1 MDNYQWHNDD
11 FQTNTTHGAYNEFTY
26 ETEESNKKIRSKKR
40 LSNFSKKTVKLP
52 VVILSVILAVAVTV
66 SGYALIS
73 PMVKDN
79 SITLQQLQ
87 GNVQVP
93 ETSTSDD
100 VAHGIIS
107 SGNRK
112 VLTIPEIA
120 KKVGPAVVGV
130 VNKVTYN
137 NMQRYGIYG
146 FLPEE
151 YYGGEDQTVESG
163 SGSGVIISE
172 DGYVVTNYHVIEGAS
187 EIYVITNTGEE
198 YKATLKGSDSRTDL
212 AVLKIEGTFP
222 YATLG
227 SSSELEVGELAVA
240 IGNPLGQEFA
250 GTVTDGIIS
259 ALNRSITVDNK
270 QLTLLQTNA
279 AINPG
284 NSGGPLVNQ
293 YGEVIGINTAK
304 ISSDQLEGLGFA
316 IPIDEAKPIID
327 DLLQSGYVRGRPVIG
342 VGGRNITEQ
351 MAKAYDMKV
360 GIYVSSMSPNSPA
373 YMSGVQIGD
382 IIVEAGGKKVETVDE
397 LNELKNKHTVGDRFD
412 LKVWRSGAYKT
423 ITIILGEEMPE

>member
-1 MDNYQWHNDD
+1 MNEFKWHNDD
-11 FQTNTTHGAYNEFTY
+11 FQTNTTHSEYTY
-26 ETEESNKKIRSKKR
+26 SYDEPPRKVKFLDRVKNSKFANRTIKM
-40 LSNFSKKTVKLP
+40 P
-52 VVILSVILAVAVTV
+52 VVILSALLSVTIGV

-73 PMVKDN
+73 PLVNK
-79 SITLQQLQ
+79 L
-87 GNVQVP
+87 P
-93 ETSTSDD
+93 STSLAEIQKD
-100 VAHGIIS
+100 VSNNGGTSASHQAQTIIS
-107 SGNRK
+107 SGER
-112 VLTIPEIA
+112 VPLTIPQIA
-120 KKVGPAVVGV
+120 KKVGPTVVGV

-137 NMQRYGIYG
+137 NMQNFG
-146 FLPEE
+146 F
-151 YYGGEDQTVESG
+151 YGGFIPNGQEKTVESG

-172 DGYVVTNYHVIEGAS
+172 DGYIVTNNHVVEGAS
-187 EIYVITNTGEE
+187 EIYIVTNTGDE
-198 YKATLKGSDSRTDL
+198 YKATLKGTDAKTDL

-227 SSSELEVGELAVA
+227 TSSELEVGELAVA

-304 ISSDQLEGLGFA
+304 ISSSQLEGLGFA

-342 VGGRNITEQ
+342 IGGRNVTEQ
-351 MAKAYDMKV
+351 LANAYNWKV
-360 GIYVSSMSPNSPA
+360 GVYVVSMSPDSPA
-373 YMSGVQIGD
+373 YLAGVQIGD
-382 IIVEAGGKKVETVDE
+382 IIVEADGKAIATIDE
-397 LNELKNKHTVGDRFD
+397 LNEIKNKRRVGDRLQ
-412 LKVWRSGAYKT
+412 LKIFRNNQYVDVSL
-423 ITIILGEEMPE
+423 ILGEEMPG